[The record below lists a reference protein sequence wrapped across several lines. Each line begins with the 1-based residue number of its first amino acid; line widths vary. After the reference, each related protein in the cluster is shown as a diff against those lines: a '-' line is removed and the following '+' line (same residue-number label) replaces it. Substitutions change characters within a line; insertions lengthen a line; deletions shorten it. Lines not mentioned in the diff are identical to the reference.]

1 MFDIIEGE
9 NCIDDILNFVYNIDN
24 FTSYNELP
32 EDTSLQKNIKE
43 YLLSGQII
51 KISIGTLK

>member
-1 MFDIIEGE
+1 MTLSIIALHGYLV
-9 NCIDDILNFVYNIDN
+9 IKIDN

-32 EDTSLQKNIKE
+32 EDTSLQRNIKE

-51 KISIGTLK
+51 KIGIGTLK